1 MKGSSISIIIS
12 VTAEEK
18 GWVQLLSNG
27 KSARKI
33 AEAIPMNYNTFAYKL
48 NSLREKFDC
57 KNTGELIAYFLRNKL
72 ID

>member
-1 MKGSSISIIIS
+1 MEGSSIN
-12 VTAEEK
+12 VTVVVSEEEK
-18 GWVQLLSNG
+18 GWVRSLSQG

-33 AEAIPMNYNTFAYKL
+33 AETIPMNYNTFAYRL
-48 NSLREKFDC
+48 NSLREKLEC